1 MAVIEFDL
9 DEALSFFN
17 FNLLSFEKT
26 RNAPIV
32 PILRGKG
39 VSFAAENFTYNDYFE
54 LKFIIK
60 KDLRYTINKFDQLT
74 LDQKSPEKT
83 ETLSELEKIYKIYSL
98 YRTKSLVFIKNKDL
112 FNKLFPGIRK
122 LKLQELKMKIA

>member
-17 FNLLSFEKT
+17 FNFLSFEKT

-60 KDLRYTINKFDQLT
+60 KDLRYTINKFDKLT
-74 LDQKSPEKT
+74 ASNYFCT
-83 ETLSELEKIYKIYSL
+83 
-98 YRTKSLVFIKNKDL
+98 N
-112 FNKLFPGIRK
+112 
-122 LKLQELKMKIA
+122 